1 MPDLEPLQEV
11 ALRVERALGNMNP
24 GDRLRGPNGDPLFAK
39 SNPASTTMVEGY
51 ITAHDLYEL
60 AFAVLYH
67 KLERVGKAGEG
78 YEARSV

>member
-1 MPDLEPLQEV
+1 MPDHEPLQEV
-11 ALRVERALGNMNP
+11 ALRIERAIGNMNP
-24 GDRLRGPNGDPLFAK
+24 
-39 SNPASTTMVEGY
+39 TTIVEGY

-78 YEARSV
+78 YEARAV